1 MIAFGETILPMQT
14 QNPELMYGGAGVM
27 VVGALMAVMS
37 RRGWRNAGNDE
48 LQEQLY
54 PDPDQQ
60 TSVAKIYNS
69 NARRGAGAWLATGT
83 ALAFAGVHASEPF
96 YSEDTF
102 SADEVTIVIE
112 AGQDSRAKDVKGSD
126 GEDLSRIEGSLLSSM
141 ELVND
146 LDGNMSVNIVLAG
159 STPETILDINSIGDI
174 EDAFAQ
180 TSAYMQEFSNAGEPN
195 IASAIVAAEATDP
208 DKIIV
213 ITQDGSQETE
223 DAIREN
229 GEGLSIVSL
238 GRPNTPITFLG
249 QEQIADHTSTFGQV
263 NAESVD
269 STGELAEFLKKNVT
283 EVFKDSRDVPIKGYW
298 IPAAVLAGASWLLGG
313 LRAMRFPRKVREDK

>member
-1 MIAFGETILPMQT
+1 MIAFGETILPIQT
-14 QNPELMYGGAGVM
+14 QNPELMYGGAGAM
-27 VVGALMAVMS
+27 AVGALMAVMS
-37 RRGWRNAGNDE
+37 RRSWRNAGNNE
-48 LQEQLY
+48 LQEQQY
-54 PDPDQQ
+54 PDPDMQE
-60 TSVAKIYNS
+60 SVAKIYNS
-69 NARRGAGAWLATGT
+69 NARRGASAWLATGT

-96 YSEDTF
+96 HSEDTF

-126 GEDLSRIEGSLLSSM
+126 GEDMSRIEGSLLSSM

-159 STPETILDINSIGDI
+159 STPETILDIKNIGDI
-174 EDAFAQ
+174 ENAFAQ

-195 IASAIVAAEATDP
+195 IASAIVAAKATNP

-213 ITQDGSQETE
+213 ITQDSSQGTE

-229 GEGLSIVSL
+229 GDGLSIVSV

-249 QEQIADHTSTFGQV
+249 QEQIADYTNSFGQL
-263 NAESVD
+263 NADSVD
-269 STGELAEFLKKNVT
+269 STEELAEFLETNVT
-283 EVFKDSRDVPIKGYW
+283 DVFKDTKDTPINKYWVP
-298 IPAAVLAGASWLLGG
+298 ASVLAGTSWLLGG
-313 LRAMRFPRKVREDK
+313 LRAMRFPRKVRKDK